1 MHIKC
6 SAKHNNGYK
15 DMQITYSSAIHDGKF
30 NGTEE
35 KFRLLQSTIIPRQL
49 HDMGHSWDVA
59 ILIIQ

>member
-49 HDMGHSWDVA
+49 HDMGHS
-59 ILIIQ
+59 